1 MITGSVCK
9 DFIIKSDQI
18 KNTTISGYASVYD
31 VVDSQNDI
39 ISKGAFGEVLAEN
52 IRFLWQHDRNKPIG
66 IIKKIYEDQIG
77 LRIEAEINNNIICGR
92 EASEL
97 LIQKALDGLSVG
109 FDLQESIYGDGGS
122 RIITKAK
129 LMEVSI
135 VTFPANNSAAISDVK
150 AFDHLSKL
158 NNLVLQ
164 LIDMRMKIVKY

>member
-1 MITGSVCK
+1 MITGSICE
-9 DFIIKSDQI
+9 DFLIKSDQI

-31 VVDSQNDI
+31 VIDSQNDI

-66 IIKKIYEDQIG
+66 IIKKIYEDHIG

-109 FDLQESIYGDGGS
+109 VLARHQPVPMEMVAVNDSFGESGKPEELLVKYGID
-122 RIITKAK
+122 TPHLVAAAK
-129 LMEVSI
+129 K
-135 VTFPANNSAAISDVK
+135 AISRK
-150 AFDHLSKL
+150 K
-158 NNLVLQ
+158 
-164 LIDMRMKIVKY
+164 